1 MNRSDLLKLGNPRK
15 VKQNLASILPDD
27 ALAAIESEIEK
38 NATNLYRLGLEH
50 YRFAVSQ
57 PRQRWRQKVSRL
69 YYAAY
74 SVSRSV
80 RLYVSGEY
88 SHDSNDHQNIGRLP
102 NDFPNRSRFSNQ
114 LSVLR
119 ADRNTADYDHLS
131 QARDLVISPANA
143 ALLVEEFLTEVRN
156 YLNDRGLTIRGR
168 P

>member
-1 MNRSDLLKLGNPRK
+1 MNRPNLLNLGNPWK
-15 VKQNLASILPDD
+15 VKQNLTSILTED

-38 NATNLYRLGLEH
+38 NATDLYRLGLEH

-57 PRQRWRQKVSRL
+57 SPQRWRQKVSRL

-88 SHDSNDHQNIGRLP
+88 SNEPNDHKNIGRLP
-102 NDFPNRSRFSNQ
+102 DDFPNRSRFSNR

-131 QARDLVISPANA
+131 HARDLVISPTNA
-143 ALLVEEFLTEVRN
+143 ALLVEEFLTEVKN
-156 YLNDRGLTIRGR
+156 YLNDRGLIVRGS

>member
-1 MNRSDLLKLGNPRK
+1 MKTSDLLKLGNPRM
-15 VKQNLASILPDD
+15 VKKNLAAILQED
-27 ALAAIESEIEK
+27 ALAAIESEIER
-38 NATNLYRLGLEH
+38 NVTDLYRLGLQH

-57 PRQRWRQKVSRL
+57 PPQRWRQKVSRL

-88 SHDSNDHQNIGRLP
+88 STESGDHKNVGKLP
-102 NDFPNRSRFSNQ
+102 DDFPNKARFSNQ

-119 ADRNTADYDHLS
+119 EDRNTADYDHIS
-131 QARDLVISPANA
+131 QARDLVISPSNA
-143 ALLVEEFLTEVRN
+143 TLLVKEFLTDVKS
-156 YLNDRGLTIRGR
+156 YFQGRGLTVRGR